1 MTADKSSPLTPSKGA
16 RVLPRD
22 FHPTQRH
29 HSKAITKGDPDTA
42 LSPLLDTVLTK
53 LADGEPWAGIWS
65 CGPCELNFAPPRN
78 VAMVVLEG
86 KAQVTFD
93 NGESVTLRSGDLI
106 NVEKGSESLWQVD
119 EYYKEFVVWFP

>member
-1 MTADKSSPLTPSKGA
+1 
-16 RVLPRD
+16 
-22 FHPTQRH
+22 
-29 HSKAITKGDPDTA
+29 
-42 LSPLLDTVLTK
+42 
-53 LADGEPWAGIWS
+53 
-65 CGPCELNFAPPRN
+65 
-78 VAMVVLEG
+78 MVVLEG